1 MPVYGIWVYIL
12 ERDPFGLSSHGPRAF
27 IKRDNGKIPLLRVI
41 YVLILGIANT
51 YKGRS
56 FDCSREVLIYI
67 LSIYI
72 YITLVRVYSIIVVFC
87 VYMNAFYLRPP
98 IVGNLGGNP
107 FTSAPKNFIASKQF
121 TVVARETKIREFV
134 QRV

>member
-1 MPVYGIWVYIL
+1 MPVYGIGVYIL

-67 LSIYI
+67 LSIYT
-72 YITLVRVYSIIVVFC
+72 TLVRVYSIIVVFC

-98 IVGNLGGNP
+98 IVGNP